1 MHNNFLHPP
10 VYELAYKIAYKIA
23 NKIAVYAMASA
34 QTARISAP
42 GAARLELCG
51 QLLTCDDFG
60 RLRLL
65 LLRESPAGE
74 RDQSHFQ
81 LRAACAHALGMSIA
95 AAEAC
100 ARLPY
105 ASTDAAATAAMA
117 ATTAATAA
125 VVSHPVCEL
134 EVATVTVVIPKRYT
148 DHWAATAA
156 RLRGRY
162 VRVTVGLRR
171 FHLAGKPKPY
181 GVSLDLQSIDE

>member
-1 MHNNFLHPP
+1 
-10 VYELAYKIAYKIA
+10 
-23 NKIAVYAMASA
+23 MASP

-42 GAARLELCG
+42 GAARLELNG

-81 LRAACAHALGMSIA
+81 LRAACARALSMSVA

-105 ASTDAAATAAMA
+105 VSADASATA
-117 ATTAATAA
+117 TH
-125 VVSHPVCEL
+125 SICEL
-134 EVATVTVVIPKRYT
+134 EVATVTVVAPKRYS
-148 DHWAATAA
+148 DHWAAEAA

-162 VRVTVGLRR
+162 VRMTVGLRR

>member
-1 MHNNFLHPP
+1 
-10 VYELAYKIAYKIA
+10 
-23 NKIAVYAMASA
+23 MASA
-34 QTARISAP
+34 QTAHISAP

-60 RLRLL
+60 RIRLL
-65 LLRESPAGE
+65 LLRESPTGE

-81 LRAACAHALGMSIA
+81 LRAACAHALSMSIA

-105 ASTDAAATAAMA
+105 TSAAATGAT
-117 ATTAATAA
+117 ATTTTVAAAA
-125 VVSHPVCEL
+125 SAAAAQPLGCEL
-134 EVATVTVVIPKRYT
+134 EVATATVVVPKRYT
-148 DHWAATAA
+148 DHWMAEAA

>member
-1 MHNNFLHPP
+1 
-10 VYELAYKIAYKIA
+10 
-23 NKIAVYAMASA
+23 MA
-34 QTARISAP
+34 ARISAP
-42 GAARLELCG
+42 GAPRLELSG

-60 RLRLL
+60 RVRLL

-81 LRAACAHALGMSIA
+81 LRTGCAHALSMSIA

-100 ARLPY
+100 ARVPY
-105 ASTDAAATAAMA
+105 TMEADQAQLGG
-117 ATTAATAA
+117 
-125 VVSHPVCEL
+125 EL
-134 EVATVTVVIPKRYT
+134 ELAVASIVVPKRHSK
-148 DHWAATAA
+148 HWIEVAA

-162 VRVTVGLRR
+162 VRVSVGLRR

>member
-1 MHNNFLHPP
+1 
-10 VYELAYKIAYKIA
+10 
-23 NKIAVYAMASA
+23 MASP

-42 GAARLELCG
+42 GAARLELSG

-105 ASTDAAATAAMA
+105 VATDTSATAAAATAA
-117 ATTAATAA
+117 T
-125 VVSHPVCEL
+125 VSHSVYEL
-134 EVATVTVVIPKRYT
+134 EVATVSVVIPKRYT